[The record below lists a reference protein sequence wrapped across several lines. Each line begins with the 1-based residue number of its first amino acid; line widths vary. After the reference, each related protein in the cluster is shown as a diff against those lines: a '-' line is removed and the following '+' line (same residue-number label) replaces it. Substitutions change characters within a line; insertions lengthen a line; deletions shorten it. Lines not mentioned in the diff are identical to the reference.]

1 MKKILL
7 SIIIPYYNTY
17 NYTIKLLKELNIQ
30 YTDDIEVILVDDGC
44 NEVRFDVFER
54 FTIIHLDKNY
64 GASYAWNRGI
74 DVAKGSYIAFIDSD
88 DMISMDYVDT
98 LVDAIKNHTE
108 DVIKFAWFDSD
119 RMHLAQNPTN
129 RGIWKAIY
137 KKEICPRFDEA
148 WKERTDIPFDVTLRK
163 TPHTEFYI
171 DKLLYFYHSRREGSI
186 TWNRIRHISPSYEI
200 REEKIWKS

>member
-1 MKKILL
+1 MTKVLL

-30 YTDDIEVILVDDGC
+30 YTNDIEVILVDDGC
-44 NEVRFDVFER
+44 NEIRFDDFKQ

-64 GASYAWNRGI
+64 GASYAWNRGL
-74 DVAKGSYIAFIDSD
+74 DKASGSYIAFIDSD

-98 LVDAIKNHTE
+98 LVDAIKYHKE

-119 RMHLAQNPTN
+119 AMRLVQNPIN

-137 KKEICPRFDEA
+137 KKEICPRFNET
-148 WKERTDIPFDVTLRK
+148 WKQRTDIPFDIALRK

-171 DKLLYFYHSRREGSI
+171 DKLLYFYHSKREGSI
-186 TWNRIRHISPSYEI
+186 TWNYLHHIPVDYEI
-200 REEKIWKS
+200 REVPICKY

>member
-1 MKKILL
+1 MKKMLL

-17 NYTIKLLKELNIQ
+17 DYTIKLLKELNIQ

-54 FTIIHLDKNY
+54 FTIIHLNKNY

-74 DVAKGSYIAFIDSD
+74 DAAKGSYIAFIDSD

-119 RMHLAQNPTN
+119 RMRLIQNPSN
-129 RGIWKAIY
+129 RGIWKSIY
-137 KKEICPRFDEA
+137 KKEICPRFNEA
-148 WKERTDIPFDVTLRK
+148 WKERTDIPFDVALRK

-171 DKLLYFYHSRREGSI
+171 DKLLYFYHSTREGSI

-200 REEKIWKS
+200 KEEKIWKS